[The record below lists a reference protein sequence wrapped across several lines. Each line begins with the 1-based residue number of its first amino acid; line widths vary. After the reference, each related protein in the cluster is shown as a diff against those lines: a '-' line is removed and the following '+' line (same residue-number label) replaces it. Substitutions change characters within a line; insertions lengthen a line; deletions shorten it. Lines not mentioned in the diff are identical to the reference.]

1 MAKKVFHY
9 LLIIIQKNRYKP
21 YKSTGVWRYFD
32 YEKSTSTA
40 TCLKDNCFKKIKIS
54 KMSPKEPTNHLKS
67 RSHKM
72 SNDEITGIKKANQIT
87 NFTVKKT
94 IETME
99 DTILKLVALSNISM
113 NKIATDETIR

>member
-1 MAKKVFHY
+1 
-9 LLIIIQKNRYKP
+9 
-21 YKSTGVWRYFD
+21 
-32 YEKSTSTA
+32 
-40 TCLKDNCFKKIKIS
+40 
-54 KMSPKEPTNHLKS
+54 MSPKEPTNHLKS